1 MNKLFK
7 SLFFVFT
14 VAVVFTVVSASAKDD
29 LTSYLTQAHV
39 ISGNTYALTAAQ
51 KTQLER
57 YLNDNTVT
65 DLQVA
70 MFKSKIED
78 IKSIMNTAKVTDPTK
93 LTSTDKT
100 KVINLIKDAGLSVGV
115 TVTVNSTNNTV
126 ELFDSTGAK
135 LDVFTLNSG
144 KLPFTGSD
152 YILYDIVAVA
162 SCIMT
167 LIYILKKRV
176 V

>member
-7 SLFFVFT
+7 SLFLVCS
-14 VAVVFTVVSASAKDD
+14 VAVIFTVVSASAKDD

-39 ISGNTYALTAAQ
+39 IAGNTVTLTAAQ

-65 DLQVA
+65 DLQVS
-70 MFKSKIED
+70 MFKSKIEE
-78 IKSIMNTAKVTDPTK
+78 IKTILNAAKITDPTK
-93 LTSTDKT
+93 LTSSDKA
-100 KVINLIKDAGLSVGV
+100 KVINLIKDAGISVGV

-135 LDVFTLNSG
+135 LDVFTLSSG

-152 YILYDIVAVA
+152 YILYDFVAIA
-162 SCIMT
+162 SCIIAM
-167 LIYILKKRV
+167 IYILKKRV